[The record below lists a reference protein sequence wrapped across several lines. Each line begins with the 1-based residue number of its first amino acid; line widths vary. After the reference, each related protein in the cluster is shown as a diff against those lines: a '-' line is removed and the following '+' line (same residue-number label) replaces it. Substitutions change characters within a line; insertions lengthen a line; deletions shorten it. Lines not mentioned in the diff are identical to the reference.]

1 MTSEKAKTALKK
13 YFGYD
18 EFRPLQEE
26 IIQSVYD
33 GKDTVVIM
41 PTGGGKSVCF
51 QIPAVT
57 MEGTALVVSPLIALM
72 KDQVESMRAIGV
84 KASFLNS
91 SISSKE
97 QYEIEGEFQN
107 GTLDLLYVSPEK
119 LASQDFQSV
128 LGSAKISLFAIDEAH
143 CISSWGHNFRPE
155 YRQLKLLKTKF
166 PNIPVIA
173 LTATADKVTR
183 KDIGDQLN
191 LVEPKLFLASF
202 DRPNLKLEVRPGRK
216 RWEQIVNFVANH
228 REEAGIVYC
237 MSRKN
242 CESLAAKL
250 QGKGLNADYYHA
262 GMSSDQR
269 NKTQEAFINDQI
281 DIICAT
287 VAFGMGID
295 KSNIRW
301 VIHYNLPKN
310 IENFYQEIGRAGRDG
325 AAADTMLFYS
335 YADIMFLKTLID
347 QDGANG
353 RELMQSKLDRLQQY
367 ATSPVCRRKTL
378 LSYFGEYLADNCG
391 NCDVCDL
398 PPTSIDGTE
407 LAQMALSAVYRVQG
421 QVNSELLINI
431 LRGSQRKDI
440 FEHGFQN
447 IKTYGVGRAYTY
459 LDWRAYIEQLT
470 QQGFLEIA
478 LDDGYKLKLTQAS
491 QDVLFKG
498 LKVKLVKPASIK
510 EREEIA
516 EASAVTKQSQSETFS
531 WDKDLFKRLKEL
543 RLRLAKEAGMP
554 PYIIFGDKSL
564 QEMAAAKPITREQ
577 FLTITGV
584 GERKADQFSFDFLNV
599 IKAYG
604 QEKGIAD
611 ADMFKPMLRASVKP
625 KKPKVPKSA
634 KVPTRQ
640 MTLEFYNKGLS
651 LVEIARERGL
661 KKSTLIDHLLY
672 YHRDGLEIDFESMVD
687 YDEELLKKIKDLV
700 YQQEDSPPKMKPV
713 FAGLNERVSYDEIKL
728 YFAILEIRGDL

>member
-1 MTSEKAKTALKK
+1 MSTTFVLPFVPFVVQKKQSAFSYLLQNPYLTAQPLTCAMTIEKAKTALKK

-18 EFRPLQEE
+18 EFRPLQAE

-72 KDQVESMRAIGV
+72 KDQVESMSAIGI
-84 KASFLNS
+84 KAAFLNS

-97 QYEIEGEFQN
+97 QYDIEGEFKD

-119 LASQDFQSV
+119 LASQDFQSIV
-128 LGSAKISLFAIDEAH
+128 SVAKISLFAIDEAH

-155 YRQLKLLKTKF
+155 YRQLRFLKSNF

-183 KDIGDQLN
+183 KDIGEQLN

-228 REEAGIVYC
+228 RDEAGIIYC

-242 CESLAAKL
+242 CENLAAKL
-250 QGKGLNADYYHA
+250 QGKGLNADFYHA
-262 GMSSDQR
+262 GLSSDQR

-325 AAADTMLFYS
+325 ASADTMLFYS
-335 YADIMFLKTLID
+335 YADIAFLKTLID
-347 QDGANG
+347 QDGVNG

-367 ATSPVCRRKTL
+367 STSPICRRKTL
-378 LSYFGEYLADNCG
+378 LSYFGEYLAENCG

-398 PPTSIDGTE
+398 PPTTIDGTK

-421 QVNSELLINI
+421 QANAEMLINI
-431 LRGSQRKDI
+431 LRGSQRKEI
-440 FEHGFQN
+440 FENGFQN
-447 IKTYGVGRAYTY
+447 VKTYGVGREYTY
-459 LDWRAYIEQLT
+459 LDWRAYIEQIT

-478 LDDGYKLKLTQAS
+478 LDDGYKLKLTKAS
-491 QDVLFKG
+491 NDVLFNN
-498 LKVKLVKPASIK
+498 LKVQLVKPASIK
-510 EREEIA
+510 EREEVA
-516 EASAVTKQSQSETFS
+516 EASATSKQQQSETFT
-531 WDKDLFKRLKEL
+531 WDKELFKRLKDL
-543 RLRLAKEAGMP
+543 RMRLAKEAGMP

-564 QEMAAAKPITREQ
+564 QEMAAAKPITRDQ
-577 FLTITGV
+577 FLTISGV
-584 GERKADQFSFDFLNV
+584 GERKADQF
-599 IKAYG
+599 
-604 QEKGIAD
+604 
-611 ADMFKPMLRASVKP
+611 
-625 KKPKVPKSA
+625 
-634 KVPTRQ
+634 
-640 MTLEFYNKGLS
+640 LS
-651 LVEIARERGL
+651 LIH
-661 KKSTLIDHLLY
+661 I
-672 YHRDGLEIDFESMVD
+672 
-687 YDEELLKKIKDLV
+687 
-700 YQQEDSPPKMKPV
+700 
-713 FAGLNERVSYDEIKL
+713 
-728 YFAILEIRGDL
+728 